1 MNSFPPRNASDPA
14 SPIEVVSSPDTS
26 GQAISS
32 LGQRL
37 AAAREAKGWTIDH
50 CAEALHLPRGVLRKL
65 EADEHLGIDYAIYLR
80 SYISNYGRLLGW
92 SEEAI
97 HASLPEV
104 RTAQPQLVST
114 GGISRSRH
122 LLERY
127 ARAATYVMFTAV
139 IVVPVVWLG
148 VSGALDH
155 NISHLDPLDAAP
167 VASSAATIGA
177 PAASASGLAEV
188 GGGTAK
194 SPMPLNAPS
203 VVAGVPGAAPAASVP
218 AQPLMASMM
227 PGLDERAEAAPAA
240 PVAAAGV
247 ATTEIGA
254 GSHRLT
260 LGLAQASWVEVT
272 SVDGRRLEYG
282 LLPADSQ
289 RTFRSDQGLLV
300 RIGNASGAT
309 VTLDGQPVALD
320 TYRHAN
326 VARFRVTVQGASANA
341 AGF

>member
-1 MNSFPPRNASDPA
+1 MNSIPPCNASDSA
-14 SPIEVVSSPDTS
+14 SPTDVAPSPVMSDP
-26 GQAISS
+26 AVSS

-37 AAAREAKGWTIDH
+37 AAARQAKGWTIDH

-92 SEEAI
+92 SEESI
-97 HASLPEV
+97 RASLPEV
-104 RTAQPQLVST
+104 RTAQPELVST

-167 VASSAATIGA
+167 VASSATTTGE
-177 PAASASGLAEV
+177 PVSSASGLAEIE
-188 GGGTAK
+188 GGAAR

-203 VVAGVPGAAPAASVP
+203 VVAGVPGAAPAASAP

-227 PGLDERAEAAPAA
+227 PGLDERAAAAPAA

-247 ATTEIGA
+247 GTAEVGA
-254 GSHRLT
+254 GSHSLT
-260 LGLAQASWVEVT
+260 LGLTQASWVEVT
-272 SVDGRRLEYG
+272 SVDGKRLEYG

-326 VARFRVTVQGASANA
+326 VARFRVAVQGASANA